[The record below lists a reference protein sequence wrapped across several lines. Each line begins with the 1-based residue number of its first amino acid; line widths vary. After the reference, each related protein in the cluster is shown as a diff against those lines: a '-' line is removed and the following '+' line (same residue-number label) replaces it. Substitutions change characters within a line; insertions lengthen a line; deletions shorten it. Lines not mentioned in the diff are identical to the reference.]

1 MDTDFIGVQKY
12 FAPKELIDSM
22 KILGDCGSGYFELFG
37 ECSFGKKAIYDF
49 VFFGHLHWW

>member
-37 ECSFGKKAIYDF
+37 EYSFGKKAIYDF